1 MEIIELLLTPQVLT
15 VILMAVIIVLY
26 RLIVVDR
33 FEHEFG
39 TVVQIIEIIAE
50 RHDIEPVEILR
61 EALEEAGKLDKY
73 TGDFE
78 KVAREELRDI
88 KKD

>member
-15 VILMAVIIVLY
+15 VVLMAVIIVLY

-61 EALEEAGKLDKY
+61 EALEEAGKLDEY